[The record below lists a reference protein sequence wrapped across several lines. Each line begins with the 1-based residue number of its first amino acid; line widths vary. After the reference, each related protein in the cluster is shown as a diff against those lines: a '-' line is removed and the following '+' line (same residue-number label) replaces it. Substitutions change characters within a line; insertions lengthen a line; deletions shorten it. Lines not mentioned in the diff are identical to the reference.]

1 MNKFYFML
9 EIDEDNLNSF
19 NNLKKYLEDHPIPI
33 ILKPDDSIKR
43 YVEQHISFKS
53 RYTNFQ
59 EDPERPDKHKAVQ

>member
-1 MNKFYFML
+1 ML

-43 YVEQHISFKS
+43 
-53 RYTNFQ
+53 
-59 EDPERPDKHKAVQ
+59 